1 MGVSRNT
8 NEIVGIAE
16 DAFNENILMR
26 EIKDINESLESD
38 EKTLPDFALNF
49 MVFIATTWHTT
60 GKIQFLVARYGRKT
74 LTGSWLYEK
83 VHDILFS
90 LIFYGFIG
98 VTLSGDGAS
107 ENRSLFGMISTIS
120 AADILKEYWPEDKL
134 KHQ

>member
-83 VHDILFS
+83 VHDI
-90 LIFYGFIG
+90 
-98 VTLSGDGAS
+98 TPKTRMLSGTGRCPRSGAQ
-107 ENRSLFGMISTIS
+107 IS
-120 AADILKEYWPEDKL
+120 AVAKISIK
-134 KHQ
+134 